1 MGGKTILIVEDDR
14 IFAIDLK
21 ETLSRLGYAVLD
33 PVATGERAIAAATDL
48 RPDLVLMDVD
58 LPGRLNGIEASE
70 TIRANLD
77 IPVVYLTGYSRDPLL
92 QQAKVTAP
100 YGYLVKPVPD
110 RELVATIEIALYRHN
125 LDRKLK
131 ESEER
136 YRKITDTMID
146 YIFTVT
152 VKNRKAVETLHSH
165 ACVAVTG
172 YTVEEFSDD
181 PNLWITMV
189 HQEDREAVMKQ
200 AEDILNGRSFKA
212 IEHRIIR
219 KDGKVR
225 WVRNT
230 PVPYHDRTGRLVS
243 YDGIIQDITEKKQA
257 EEKYQT
263 IFEQAV
269 EGIYQTTP
277 EGRFLQANPSLARML
292 GYDSP
297 EELVSTITDIGSQVY
312 VDPSQRRE
320 VKRTLEE
327 NGTLS
332 NYEARLKRRDGSTI
346 WVSISGATF
355 RTDDG
360 SILYFQGSMVDI
372 TERKQAEEALK
383 KSEEKFRN
391 LFYNAEV
398 GMFRTRIDGSEIL
411 DFNEQYLK
419 IFGRTREEMRGNPS
433 VIHWADPGERDE
445 MFRRLNAEGSVIDFE
460 CRMLDKQGK
469 VRTCLTSLRLYQ
481 EQGILEG
488 SIIDITERKQAEEE
502 MMKLASAI
510 EQAAECV
517 VITDPKGLI
526 QYVNPAFGRITGYT
540 KEEAVGQNPR
550 ILKSGVQDEAFYKGL
565 WETITSGNTWFGN
578 FVNRRKNGTLYHEE
592 ASISPIRDKA
602 GNIVNFIGV
611 KKDITKEVELKE
623 QLLRSQKLEAIG
635 TLAGG
640 IAHDFNNIL
649 SAIIGFSELVK
660 EEVPRKSPAYEHV
673 MEILHAGERARDLV
687 KQILTFSHQVG
698 SRREP
703 VKVQLI
709 ARETIK
715 LLRSSIPK
723 NITIIDR
730 ISPGAGPVDGDPAKI
745 HQLIINLCTNAYH
758 AMVPDGGD
766 LTITLNT
773 VHLDEN
779 SVQQL
784 PPLKVGAHLR
794 LIVND
799 TGCGMDEHTMKRIFD
814 PFFTTKEKGKGTGL
828 GLATVYGIVTELG
841 GAITLDSKPG
851 GGSTF
856 SVYLPISGGL
866 PAEDLPKEEYE
877 EPTLHKKEHIMVV
890 DDEESIIHFTRIM
903 LDQLGYTVTS
913 LTSSMDAIMLFRS
926 APQRYDLVI
935 TDQVMPEMTGLQLS
949 VELLKI
955 RPELPIIIMTG
966 YSESVDQDKAKAAGI
981 REYIEKP
988 FTKRL
993 ISHVIRRQMEE

>member
-1 MGGKTILIVEDDR
+1 MTMGEKTILIVEDDG
-14 IFAIDLK
+14 IIAIDLK

-33 PVATGERAIAAATDL
+33 PVATGDRAIAAATEN

-58 LPGRLNGIEASE
+58 LPGRLNATEASE

-189 HQEDREAVMKQ
+189 HQEDREAVMRQ

-297 EELVSTITDIGSQVY
+297 EELVSTIIDIGSQVY

-332 NYEARLKRRDGSTI
+332 NYEARLRRRDGSII
-346 WVSISGATF
+346 WVSIGGATF
-355 RTDDG
+355 RTDYG

-372 TERKQAEEALK
+372 TERKQAEE
-383 KSEEKFRN
+383 
-391 LFYNAEV
+391 
-398 GMFRTRIDGSEIL
+398 
-411 DFNEQYLK
+411 
-419 IFGRTREEMRGNPS
+419 
-433 VIHWADPGERDE
+433 
-445 MFRRLNAEGSVIDFE
+445 
-460 CRMLDKQGK
+460 
-469 VRTCLTSLRLYQ
+469 
-481 EQGILEG
+481 
-488 SIIDITERKQAEEE
+488 E
-502 MMKLASAI
+502 MMKLTSAI

-526 QYVNPAFGRITGYT
+526 QYVNPAFERITGYS
-540 KEEAVGQNPR
+540 KEEAMGQNPR
-550 ILKSGVQDEAFYKGL
+550 ILKSGMQDDAFYKGL
-565 WETITSGNTWFGN
+565 WETITSECTWSGR
-578 FVNRRKNGTLYHEE
+578 FVNRRKNGTLYHED

-602 GNIVNFIGV
+602 GNIVNFVAV
-611 KKDITKEVELKE
+611 KKDITKEIELEE

-649 SAIIGFSELVK
+649 SAIIGFSGLVK

-673 MEILHAGERARDLV
+673 MEVLHAGERARDLV

-730 ISPGAGPVDGDPAKI
+730 INPGAGPVDGDPAKI

-766 LTITLNT
+766 LTMTLNT

-779 SVQQL
+779 YVQQL
-784 PPLKVGAHLR
+784 SPLKVGAHLR

-828 GLATVYGIVTELG
+828 GLATVYGIATDLG
-841 GAITLDSKPG
+841 GAITVDSKPG

-856 SVYLPISGGL
+856 SVYLPISERL

-877 EPTLHKKEHIMVV
+877 EPTLHKKGHIMVV

-913 LTSSMDAIMLFRS
+913 LISSMDALMLFRS

-993 ISHVIRRQMEE
+993 ISQVIRRQMGE